1 MTVPVRVSVREG
13 NTPTRPEKQSH
24 SSVGFVLQSA
34 NYVQSKPLKV
44 DGRLLLHGMWVLRSA
59 NPVQEDQGKVNPV
72 EILQEIL
79 QEYGRITQYDIHSLH
94 FELN

>member
-1 MTVPVRVSVREG
+1 M
-13 NTPTRPEKQSH
+13 
-24 SSVGFVLQSA
+24 
-34 NYVQSKPLKV
+34 
-44 DGRLLLHGMWVLRSA
+44 
-59 NPVQEDQGKVNPV
+59 QENQGKVNPL

>member
-1 MTVPVRVSVREG
+1 M
-13 NTPTRPEKQSH
+13 
-24 SSVGFVLQSA
+24 GFVLQSA

-59 NPVQEDQGKVNPV
+59 NPVQEDQGKVN
-72 EILQEIL
+72 QKKIL